1 MALLSE
7 FKAFINR
14 GNVLDLAVGVII
26 GAAFGKIVSSLT
38 DNLIMPIISA
48 IIGGIDFSNLYIV
61 LGHAPDGANDL
72 AALKALGVPVL
83 AYGNFIGEVINFL
96 ILAFVVFMIVRTA
109 SKVIK
114 PAEAA
119 PAGDPADVLLLRDIL
134 DELKKRN

>member
-14 GNVLDLAVGVII
+14 GSVLDLAVGVII

-114 PAEAA
+114 PAQAA
-119 PAGDPADVLLLRDIL
+119 PAADPADVLLLREIL
-134 DELKKRN
+134 GELKKRS